1 MWERILKAS
10 PTIPLW
16 LEILVDYDLPLQIAR
31 ELNKY
36 NNATLSEN
44 RNLSTKLQRIDQ
56 YTNRGVEIGRIS
68 RKVRKMVESTDIKPS
83 YSLSDAKREHFR
95 QMTPEEYEYMFKYTR
110 HLVEQ
115 L

>member
-1 MWERILKAS
+1 MWERILKS
-10 PTIPLW
+10 ENLPIW
-16 LEILVDYDLPLQIAR
+16 LQILVDYDLPLQIAR

-36 NNATLSEN
+36 NNATKSEN
-44 RNLSTKLQRIDQ
+44 QNLSTKLQRIDR
-56 YTNRGVEIGRIS
+56 YSNRGVEIGRIS
-68 RKVRKMVESTDIKPS
+68 RKIRKMVESTDIKPN
-83 YSLSDAKREHFR
+83 YSRSTTRREDFR

>member
-1 MWERILKAS
+1 MWERILKS
-10 PTIPLW
+10 EILPVW
-16 LEILVDYDLPLQIAR
+16 LQILVDYDLPLQIAR

-36 NNATLSEN
+36 NNATKTEN
-44 RNLSTKLQRIDQ
+44 QNLSTKLQRIDQ
-56 YTNRGVEIGRIS
+56 YTNRGAEIGRIS
-68 RKVRKMVESTDIKPS
+68 RKIRKMVESTDIKTDYGRS
-83 YSLSDAKREHFR
+83 TTRREDFR